1 MTRVTMSSLRSGV
14 VSLATSVWVLLL
26 SVRLRLERLVSQG
39 RKPLHKADSV
49 EQPKAESRSTK
60 TKTRRRKTR
69 D

>member
-1 MTRVTMSSLRSGV
+1 MMKLLRLGV
-14 VSLATSVWVLLL
+14 VSLATSVWERLL
-26 SVRLRLERLVSQG
+26 SARSRLEQLVSQA

>member
-1 MTRVTMSSLRSGV
+1 MMKLLRLGV
-14 VSLATSVWVLLL
+14 VSLATSVWERLL
-26 SVRLRLERLVSQG
+26 SVLSRLERLVSQG

-49 EQPKAESRSTK
+49 EEPKAESRSTK